1 MNNKSEVI
9 KEKRKAKIQFAKSG
23 GTAKGN
29 AITNRVTIPTSWV
42 KSLGI
47 TQDDR
52 EIELKKEED
61 RIIIEKREKNEN
73 I

>member
-1 MNNKSEVI
+1 M
-9 KEKRKAKIQFAKSG
+9 QFAKSG
-23 GTAKGN
+23 GTARGN

-52 EIELKKEED
+52 EIELRKEED
-61 RIIIEKREKNEN
+61 RIIIEKRKEDEN
-73 I
+73 L

>member
-1 MNNKSEVI
+1 M
-9 KEKRKAKIQFAKSG
+9 QFTKSG

-52 EIELKKEED
+52 EIELRKEED
-61 RIIIEKREKNEN
+61 RIIIEKRKEDEN
-73 I
+73 L

>member
-1 MNNKSEVI
+1 M
-9 KEKRKAKIQFAKSG
+9 QFTKSG

-29 AITNRVTIPTSWV
+29 ATTNRVTIPTSWV

-61 RIIIEKREKNEN
+61 RIIIEKRKEDEN
-73 I
+73 L

>member
-1 MNNKSEVI
+1 M
-9 KEKRKAKIQFAKSG
+9 QFTKSG

-52 EIELKKEED
+52 GIELKKEED
-61 RIIIEKREKNEN
+61 RIIIEKRKEDEN
-73 I
+73 L